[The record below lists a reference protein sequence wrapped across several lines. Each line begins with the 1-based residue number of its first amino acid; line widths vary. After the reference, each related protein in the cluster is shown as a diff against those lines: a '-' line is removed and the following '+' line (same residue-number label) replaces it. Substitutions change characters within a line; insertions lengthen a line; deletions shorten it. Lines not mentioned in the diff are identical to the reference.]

1 MKGAPIMYCAVLLF
15 FCSQIIS
22 GIPPTPAMN
31 QCHSLMASYRQRD
44 VVAFTQDK
52 KLLLFVF
59 DLNDFMCMTC
69 LDSFLAF
76 CQSLP
81 PHILEENA
89 WGILTIGSAVRK
101 SGLEPS
107 VRIARTKL
115 RGFVTAN
122 RIKFP
127 VFIDEHLIFQQFTK
141 KGSSVLLFDG
151 TNTILREYI
160 FPLNKNQIG
169 EIQQIVS
176 GF

>member
-1 MKGAPIMYCAVLLF
+1 MYCAVLLF
-15 FCSQIIS
+15 FCSKIIS

-31 QCHSLMASYRQRD
+31 QCHSLMASYTQRD

-69 LDSFLAF
+69 LDSFLGF

-151 TNTILREYI
+151 TKTILREYV
-160 FPLNKNQIG
+160 FPLSKNQIG